1 MRVLGDIDN
10 VRSDG
15 SRRNGMGW
23 YADEDTSEQVI
34 ANVSLYIYVPLFDSI
49 RFDFMDKCCTPISF
63 LGRLFLTGMEIGGGR
78 SEATTAHSVG
88 SVPSP
93 SGSLSLVRLV

>member
-1 MRVLGDIDN
+1 MCVLMEVEGMEWDGMQMRIHQS
-10 VRSDG
+10 RSLPMCP
-15 SRRNGMGW
+15 S
-23 YADEDTSEQVI
+23 TSMW
-34 ANVSLYIYVPLFDSI
+34 LYSIRFDSI
-49 RFDFMDKCCTPISF
+49 RFDFTDKCCTPISV

>member
-1 MRVLGDIDN
+1 MCVLMEVEGMEWD
-10 VRSDG
+10 
-15 SRRNGMGW
+15 GMGW
-23 YADEDTSEQVI
+23 DADEDTPEQVI

-49 RFDFMDKCCTPISF
+49 RFDFTDKCCTPISV